1 MVHSYVASCI
11 EELLLVKD
19 NGVQARYTALDI
31 GPILIP
37 MMTSLFG
44 ALEKPESEENQ
55 YIMRYIMCVLQI
67 TDISPDVASPCIT
80 VLTTVLNRV
89 CVNPKNPV
97 FNHCL
102 FETVD
107 ALVRRACEKNPT
119 QSDVRI
125 W

>member
-1 MVHSYVASCI
+1 MVHSYAASCI
-11 EELLLVKD
+11 EELLIVKD

-31 GPILIP
+31 GPILIA

-55 YIMRYIMCVLQI
+55 YIMRYIMRVLQI
-67 TDISPDVASPCIT
+67 ADISPEIASHCING
-80 VLTTVLNRV
+80 LTTVLNRV
-89 CVNPKNPV
+89 CANPKNPV
-97 FNHCL
+97 FNHSL

-119 QSDVRI
+119 
-125 W
+125 